1 MSYILIQLYRGRKE
15 EIGKLCE
22 YFTIHKILSNA
33 IKRQEREGKFHLV
46 EGKSCYRK
54 DHYWHRS
61 FLFRKLLTPEVTLFS
76 EDFTLSNPVL
86 FCLLVPKTFLG
97 LKCYSDLAHQC
108 EKPHFNCKIFQD
120 N

>member
-1 MSYILIQLYRGRKE
+1 MLKNHVVHTYDLFMNKASFHLPKSANVIHFDSIVQGEKE

-54 DHYWHRS
+54 TITGIARFY
-61 FLFRKLLTPEVTLFS
+61 
-76 EDFTLSNPVL
+76 
-86 FCLLVPKTFLG
+86 LG
-97 LKCYSDLAHQC
+97 N
-108 EKPHFNCKIFQD
+108 F
-120 N
+120 